1 MKLHEK
7 TLLKEIVAGN
17 PSCARVFEEL
27 GIDFC
32 CEGNKPLGQACI
44 DAGVPFGEVIKTLEA
59 PRQHEVLVQW
69 DETSLDELM
78 KHIVEKHH
86 AFCRDELKGLSALAE
101 EVLRTQGANHS
112 EVIKIQKLLAKI
124 SSELLLHLVK
134 EEETL
139 FPMIRRMEEASA
151 RSAALPRLPFG
162 TIAHPIGMMV
172 FEHDETGVDLLQIRK
187 LANGFTA
194 PADANA
200 KFQEFYKRL
209 QSFEKDMHE
218 HVFLEN
224 YVLFPRTAAMEK
236 STSKG
241 SAAP

>member
-7 TLLKEIVAGN
+7 TLLKEIVAEN
-17 PSCARVFEEL
+17 PSSARVFEEL

-32 CEGNKPLGQACI
+32 CEGTKPLGQACI
-44 DAGVPFGEVIKTLEA
+44 DAGMSFGEVVKALES
-59 PRQHEVLVQW
+59 PRQHELLAQW

-86 AFCRDELKGLSALAE
+86 AFCREELKRISALAE
-101 EVLRTQGANHS
+101 EILQTQGAKHP
-112 EVIKIQKLLAKI
+112 ELAKIQKLLAKI
-124 SSELLLHLVK
+124 SAELLLHLVK

-172 FEHDETGVDLLQIRK
+172 FEHDETGVDLLQIRRF
-187 LANGFTA
+187 ANGFTA

-200 KFQEFYKRL
+200 NLQEFYKRL

-236 STSKG
+236 SVSKN
-241 SAAP
+241 SPAP